1 MRVACVLVTHLR
13 AKVEMS
19 RQPHLKTTSVLI
31 VHRDASRASP
41 LVVDRFPGASEVV
54 AGMTLEQAVSRHTN
68 AVVLDADEPHY
79 RRIFSQMLS
88 ALRGIS
94 DRVEEAELGTAYVRI
109 DGLEGVYRG
118 EAGVVSALLNAVPT
132 YLVPRIGV
140 ADAKFPALVAARTCT
155 AQGAFRIPGDVKTF
169 LAPHTVDLLPI
180 SSQVKNELHRFGL
193 HTMGAVAS
201 MSQHILADRFGRDG
215 MRAWALCNGADDSP
229 VVPLAFEESMVEH
242 TSLPFHSSS
251 IEVLYVAVD
260 ALLERVF
267 ARPEMRGRYAGA
279 ADLLCTGVGWPA
291 WEKSVRFKQ
300 PVGAWE
306 RASFAIRNQLEAD
319 PPRNP
324 LEDVTLTLTGF
335 TGESGTQMGLLKNA
349 REDRLR
355 RLVEVDQRLQA
366 LMGGSHTL
374 HRVAEVAPWHPAPE
388 MRSLQVPID
397 PSGRDAIR
405 PLHTPRP
412 VEVRVGAEGD
422 PVSVLLRRRWRRVA
436 RIGDQWTFDLWWLPE
451 PVVRSYYRI
460 EPDAGGQITLF
471 RDGMDDTWYRQSA

>member
-13 AKVEMS
+13 AKAEMS
-19 RQPHLKTTSVLI
+19 RQPHLKTTPVLI
-31 VHRDASRASP
+31 VHRDASRARP
-41 LVVDRFPGASEVV
+41 LIVDRFPGASEVV
-54 AGMTLEQAVSRHTN
+54 AGMTLEQAVSRYTN

-79 RRIFSQMLS
+79 RGIFSQMLS
-88 ALRGIS
+88 ALQGIS

-140 ADAKFPALVAARTCT
+140 ADAKFPALIAARTCAT
-155 AQGAFRIPGDVKTF
+155 QGAFRVPGDVRTF
-169 LAPHTVDLLPI
+169 LAPHTIDLLPI
-180 SSQVKNELHRFGL
+180 SSQVRNELHRFGL
-193 HTMGAVAS
+193 HTMGTVAS
-201 MSQHILADRFGRDG
+201 MSQHMLADRFGRDG
-215 MRAWALCNGADDSP
+215 MRAWALCNGTDDSP
-229 VVPLAFEESMVEH
+229 VVPLAFEESVVEH
-242 TSLPFHSSS
+242 ISLPFHSSS
-251 IEVLYVAVD
+251 IDVLYVGVD
-260 ALLERVF
+260 ALLKRAF
-267 ARPEMRGRYAGA
+267 TRPEMRGRYAGA

-291 WEKSVRFKQ
+291 WEKSVGFKQ

-306 RASFAIRNQLEAD
+306 SASFAIRSRLEAD

-324 LEDVTLTLTGF
+324 LEDVTLRLSGF
-335 TGESGTQMGLLKNA
+335 MGESGSQMGLFDYA
-349 REDRLR
+349 QDDRRR
-355 RLVEVDQRLQA
+355 RLVEADRRLQP
-366 LMGGSHTL
+366 LMGGGHTL
-374 HRVAEVAPWHPAPE
+374 HRIAEVAPWHPAPE